1 MSRELQ
7 TEHDLAYLV
16 VIQCGESRRGN
27 AGHLQTDFRRG
38 PLRDDG
44 IIYEWVPRQNGN
56 KCRSMHILGPHGH
69 AGVF

>member
-16 VIQCGESRRGN
+16 VIQCGESRR
-27 AGHLQTDFRRG
+27 HLQTDFRRG

-44 IIYEWVPRQNGN
+44 IIYQRVPRQNGI